1 MPHHASHPTV
11 LRDGARRPLRGTLPR
26 LLSGLVAAGLVLSA
40 PGTLLAS
47 GRAAPSGVTLG
58 GATQSGKRAVGRIHV
73 ASARDAGAVAAA
85 HPRAANGA
93 TRRPRSVPIAHP
105 ATPVTRPSGGTA
117 SAPTPRIVAPPD
129 VTVAKQFAGLA
140 LAESGNLEPPDPW
153 VAANTSYVV
162 QVVNSMVRVST
173 RLGAEV
179 TSLPTWALFGL
190 PPTQSPSDSRIIW
203 DAVHGR
209 WVGSVLSF
217 SGGLLDNF
225 LTVAVSDSADPTAG
239 WTLLPVEF
247 FGDLP
252 DYPSLTSSSDKIV
265 FADNL
270 FNGATFLGADIN
282 TFTWASILV
291 GASVTYNFC
300 DYSNMAHPRA
310 AQVLSGSNDVHL
322 VMEATADSHQ
332 WYARLTSVGACGQI
346 IDGLDLTTAF
356 GLPAFSPAPAPR
368 QTGVDTI
375 ANAFDERPTDAIWQ
389 NGHLWW
395 VSTYPVSYDSGSTFN
410 DGVVLWNATTHG
422 PGLVPTGGTSVDIMP
437 GDAIDAFMGGLGM
450 SRAGT
455 LFVVYSQSSDSEPVS
470 LFANRVIAGAL
481 GTPQELD
488 TGDGAYSG
496 ERWGDYAGVA
506 MDPLGTGA
514 AWATHEVATSDGGW
528 RTDVARLIIDGDL
541 PTTPAPPVAT
551 TLVPTPLGFIPKYR
565 LTWGAAT
572 DVSSG
577 AVTYRFEQNF
587 DGGGFRPASTV
598 VTTSTIRNL
607 AFGHRY
613 QFRVAAVDAVGN
625 VGAWATGPILHPS
638 LVQQTSSTVYGG
650 TWSSQ
655 SATAFSGGSAR
666 YASALG
672 RTATFTATAV
682 RSIGFV
688 TTKATSRGSFRVY
701 IDGVLKATVSANA
714 ATTAFRTVIYQY
726 TWPSAGTHSMK
737 IYVLGTAGHPRV
749 DVDAFLVLK

>member
-1 MPHHASHPTV
+1 MPHLA
-11 LRDGARRPLRGTLPR
+11 
-26 LLSGLVAAGLVLSA
+26 SGLRSRHRASARFQQIVTRLVVGLAVTSLVLSA

-47 GRAAPSGVTLG
+47 DSSAAAAAPASRTFG
-58 GATQSGKRAVGRIHV
+58 GSTEQGKRSVARLHL
-73 ASARDAGAVAAA
+73 ASARDAAALA
-85 HPRAANGA
+85 ALHPRAAAPTLGH
-93 TRRPRSVPIAHP
+93 RSVPIAHP
-105 ATPVTRPSGGTA
+105 AAPSLQSSDANT
-117 SAPTPRIVAPPD
+117 PTPRIVVPD
-129 VTVAKQFAGLA
+129 VSVVKQFAGLA
-140 LAESGNLEPPDPW
+140 IAESGNLQPPDPW
-153 VAANTSYVV
+153 VAANTTYVV

-179 TSLPTWALFGL
+179 TSLPTWALFGV
-190 PPTQSPSDSRIIW
+190 PPNEFESDARIVW

-209 WVGSVLSF
+209 WVGNVLSF
-217 SGGLLDNF
+217 YGDFSQTA
-225 LTVAVSDSADPTAG
+225 LTLAVSDSADPTAG
-239 WTLLPVEF
+239 WTLFPVQF
-247 FGDLP
+247 SGVLP

-265 FADNL
+265 IADNL
-270 FNGATFLGADIN
+270 FDASGPFLAADIN
-282 TFTWASILV
+282 TFTWASILA
-291 GASVTYNFC
+291 GGSVTYNFC
-300 DYSNMAHPRA
+300 DFSNMAHPRA

-332 WYARLTSVGACGQI
+332 WYARVSSLGTCGQI
-346 IDGLDLTTAF
+346 IDGLDLTSTL
-356 GLPAFSPAPAPR
+356 GLPAFVPAPPPR
-368 QTGVDTI
+368 QIGPDVIND
-375 ANAFDERPTDAIWQ
+375 AFDERPTDAIWQ

-395 VSTYPVSYDSGSTFN
+395 VSTYPVSYDAGATFN
-410 DGVVLWNATTHG
+410 DEVILWNATTHG
-422 PGLVPTGGTSVDIMP
+422 PGLVPTGGTWVNVKP
-437 GDAIDAFMGGLGM
+437 GDGIDAFMGGLGM

-455 LFVVYSQSSDSEPVS
+455 LFVVYSQSTDSEPVS

-481 GTPQELD
+481 GTPQKLD
-488 TGDGAYSG
+488 TGDAAYSG

-514 AWATHEVATSDGGW
+514 VWATHEVADADGGW
-528 RTDVARLIIDGDL
+528 RTDVARLIIDADL
-541 PTTPAPPVAT
+541 PTTPTPPVAT
-551 TLVPTPLGFIPKYR
+551 TLVPTTLGFIPKYR

-577 AVTYRFEQNF
+577 AVTYRFEQNY

-598 VTTSTIRNL
+598 LTTSTIRNL
-607 AFGHRY
+607 AFGHSY
-613 QFRVAAVDAVGN
+613 QFRVAAVDAVGH

-655 SATAFSGGSAR
+655 TATAFSGGSAR
-666 YASALG
+666 YASTLG

-701 IDGVLKATVSANA
+701 IDGVLKATVSAY
-714 ATTAFRTVIYQY
+714 ATTTAYRTVIYQY

-737 IYVLGTAGHPRV
+737 IYVLGTSGHPRV